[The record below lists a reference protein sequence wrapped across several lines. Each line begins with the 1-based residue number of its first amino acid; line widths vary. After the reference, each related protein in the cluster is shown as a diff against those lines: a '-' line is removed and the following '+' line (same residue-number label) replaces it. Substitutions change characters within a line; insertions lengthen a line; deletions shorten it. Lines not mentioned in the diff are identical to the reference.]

1 VTVIGQRVR
10 IFLFRRSLK
19 IYAVIL
25 FTQSLNVCMMS
36 FVNLPSA
43 PENIFVP
50 RLESFADI
58 VIDRP
63 NLFRPICNGLDP
75 EVTSLLG
82 TTLEIH
88 E

>member
-1 VTVIGQRVR
+1 
-10 IFLFRRSLK
+10 
-19 IYAVIL
+19 
-25 FTQSLNVCMMS
+25 MMS

-50 RLESFADI
+50 RLESFPDI

-63 NLFRPICNGLDP
+63 NLLPPICNGLDP